1 MIRIPDAVLPAQANG
16 LLQQYQAEVD
26 GKGDYAARVA
36 AAKSL
41 YDQGLAAQ

>member
-16 LLQQYQAEVD
+16 LLEQYQAEVD

-41 YDQGLAAQ
+41 YDQGLAAP